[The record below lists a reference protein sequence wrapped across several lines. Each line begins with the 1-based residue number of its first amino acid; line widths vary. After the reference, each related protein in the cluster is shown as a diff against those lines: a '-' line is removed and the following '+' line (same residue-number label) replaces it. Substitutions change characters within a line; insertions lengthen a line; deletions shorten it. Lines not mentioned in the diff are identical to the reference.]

1 MYSKVVLSAL
11 ALAIHGASAQYD
23 DWSFGNMFT
32 VGPVSGNSNWIK
44 KATWSLT
51 PPPPPTSSTAP
62 NGDDMFASIW
72 IGISPTVSSGT
83 LVQPLLNWSVNQK
96 SQGCDAADDEW
107 CVNASTFTGEE
118 QVAQPYVPVPK
129 ASSLSFEIDTTED
142 KKASQ
147 KVWIDGKLVS
157 SQTDTM
163 DGYPAYLYS
172 SNECYKNQCGSING
186 YPWDN
191 VTITLNEA
199 DESFGKAV
207 QLTGA
212 SGSFS
217 TSDNG
222 KTWTGTV
229 KIDADHFPAN

>member
-1 MYSKVVLSAL
+1 M
-11 ALAIHGASAQYD
+11 
-23 DWSFGNMFT
+23 
-32 VGPVSGNSNWIK
+32 
-44 KATWSLT
+44 
-51 PPPPPTSSTAP
+51 
-62 NGDDMFASIW
+62 SI
-72 IGISPTVSSGT
+72 IV
-83 LVQPLLNWSVNQK
+83 
-96 SQGCDAADDEW
+96 
-107 CVNASTFTGEE
+107 
-118 QVAQPYVPVPK
+118 
-129 ASSLSFEIDTTED
+129 DTTKD

-172 SNECYKNQCGSING
+172 SNECYKNQCGSINAYCKLPLEHPPIRRG
-186 YPWDN
+186 CQAPLMYDLVRPGPLSNLFFLSAWDN

-199 DESFGKAV
+199 DESFGKSV

-212 SGSFS
+212 TGSFS

-229 KIDADHFPAN
+229 KIDADHFPA